1 MSGGYAGAKATVR
14 FLMSYAADES
24 DRAGLG
30 IRFTAVLPTLTPETE
45 LGSRAVAA
53 YADRAGMDVETFLKE
68 RGPVLTP
75 KHVGDAV
82 LGLATGAEPYR
93 AASMLTA
100 SGLTPL
106 P

>member
-1 MSGGYAGAKATVR
+1 MVR

-30 IRFTAVLPTLTPETE
+30 IRFTAALPALTPETE
-45 LGSRAVAA
+45 LGARAVAA
-53 YADRAGMDVETFLKE
+53 YADRAGLDVETFLKE

-82 LGLATGAEPYR
+82 LDLATGAEPYR

-100 SGLTPL
+100 SGLTPAK
-106 P
+106 